1 MKVLTLRNLSYT
13 YPKRTEPALQ
23 GLDLEIRDGEY
34 VVVAG
39 ASGSGKSTLA
49 RIISGLA
56 PEFYGG
62 TVFGTV
68 ERTGDV
74 GMVFQDPEK
83 QLVMETVEREV
94 AFPLENR
101 AMEPGAMKKEV
112 LEVLSLLG
120 IWHLRKKKT
129 YELSG
134 GEKQKVAIA
143 AALAGKSRFLVL
155 DEPVSQLDPMAADE
169 IMHLLKKLNDDLGFT
184 IVLIEQR
191 TEKCLHDADRVVFL
205 EKGILAFD
213 GNPEAYARWVQEH
226 DRTFLPPVADFFSR
240 LGAEN
245 LPLCIKEGRRLLR
258 KGWEVLPEA
267 SATEPAPEFP
277 GEEVV
282 RMKKVAFAF
291 KDGTRALAS
300 VDLSVEKGEALG
312 IIGANGA
319 GKSTALRL
327 MAGLLKPESGALEIR
342 GLPGYLSQEPNDYLF
357 NDTVAEE
364 LLFTQRNFGR
374 EDPGLIDRLL
384 EELDLSAFRQVNPR
398 DLSGG
403 ERQRAAL
410 ASVLAMD
417 PEVLLLDEPT
427 RGLNQSA
434 KHRLAAYLER
444 LRARGKTLVLV
455 THDMEFAASVCGR
468 IAIMFDGEIAQ
479 EGSVREVLGGGLHFT
494 TDINRLFHG
503 MSGPL
508 EVGEAVGLCRKRKEG
523 GP

>member
-1 MKVLTLRNLSYT
+1 MKVLTLRNLTYT
-13 YPKRTEPALQ
+13 YPKRTEPALKR
-23 GLDLEIRDGEY
+23 LDLEIRDGEY

-62 TVFGTV
+62 TVSGTV
-68 ERTGDV
+68 DRIGDV

-101 AMEPGAMKKEV
+101 AMAPGAMKKEV

-143 AALAGKSRFLVL
+143 AALAGKNRFLVL

-205 EKGILAFD
+205 EKGTLAFD
-213 GNPEAYARWVQEH
+213 GTPEAYARWVQEH

-240 LGAEN
+240 LGAEH

-258 KGWEVLPEA
+258 RGWEVLPEA
-267 SATEPAPEFP
+267 SAAEPGHL

-282 RMKKVAFAF
+282 RFNKVAFAF
-291 KDGTRALAS
+291 KDGTRALSS

-327 MAGLLKPESGALEIR
+327 LAGLLKPDSGTLEIR

-384 EELDLSAFRQVNPR
+384 EELDLSACRQVNPR

-444 LRARGKTLVLV
+444 LRAQGKTLILV

-503 MSGPL
+503 MAGPL
-508 EVGEAVGLCRKRKEG
+508 EVGEAVGLCRRKG
-523 GP
+523 GDGP